1 MDLSKLEENILSLE
15 DYPVEKWNP
24 KLCEG
29 VEFEINSDAEWFY
42 NGSKIE
48 RIKMVQLNHFKKHSI
63 HISTIDNL
71 GYR

>member
-29 VEFEINSDAEWFY
+29 VEFEINSDAEWF
-42 NGSKIE
+42 IITRFE
-48 RIKMVQLNHFKKHSI
+48 
-63 HISTIDNL
+63 
-71 GYR
+71 